1 MFIEIRLDFLKGEN
15 KGEGQ
20 NQDTANLII
29 NFKPM
34 RTLQP
39 GGSQGELSL

>member
-1 MFIEIRLDFLKGEN
+1 MFTEIRLDFLKGEN

-20 NQDTANLII
+20 NQDTANLIT

-34 RTLQP
+34 ALQP